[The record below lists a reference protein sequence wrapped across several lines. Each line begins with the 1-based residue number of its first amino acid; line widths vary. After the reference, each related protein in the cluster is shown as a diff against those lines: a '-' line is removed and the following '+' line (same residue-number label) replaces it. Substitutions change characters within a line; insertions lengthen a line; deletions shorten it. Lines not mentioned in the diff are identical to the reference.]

1 MSDMDT
7 RLRATFETFT
17 DAELVDLVLDHSGA
31 KSPKSQRI
39 ARALLDER
47 NVQPLDY
54 PAIIDAAQAS
64 GEIGRPGKVTALP
77 RSLFYSGWAAA
88 IVGAV
93 VGYLVGRELVLAG
106 FIGAMAGLTV
116 ATIGRAVRKR
126 HLRKKGLGYA
136 LKA

>member
-17 DAELVDLVLDHSGA
+17 DAELVDLVLDHSGS

-39 ARALLDER
+39 ARAILDER

-54 PAIIDAAQAS
+54 PGIIDAAQAS
-64 GEIGRPGKVTALP
+64 GEIGRPGKINALP
-77 RSLFYSGWAAA
+77 RTLFYSGWMA
-88 IVGAV
+88 AV
-93 VGYLVGRELVLAG
+93 VGAAVGYLIGREPVLAG
-106 FIGAMAGLTV
+106 FVGAMAGLTV
-116 ATIGRAVRKR
+116 ATVGRAVRKR

>member
-1 MSDMDT
+1 
-7 RLRATFETFT
+7 
-17 DAELVDLVLDHSGA
+17 
-31 KSPKSQRI
+31 
-39 ARALLDER
+39 
-47 NVQPLDY
+47 
-54 PAIIDAAQAS
+54 
-64 GEIGRPGKVTALP
+64 
-77 RSLFYSGWAAA
+77 
-88 IVGAV
+88 VGAV

>member
-39 ARALLDER
+39 ARAILDER

-54 PAIIDAAQAS
+54 P
-64 GEIGRPGKVTALP
+64 
-77 RSLFYSGWAAA
+77 A